1 MLQKILVALDDSE
14 PGSKVFDEALD
25 LAAATHASLM
35 LLHVLSPSDQRHPHL
50 IYPGVNSYSAL
61 YEEVSQS
68 YAKQLRHFEQVGE
81 ERLRSLAE
89 KAIARGISTEYIQAI
104 GVPGKTICEVAASWN
119 ADAIMV
125 GRRGRSGLGEMVLGS
140 VSNDVM
146 HHAPCS
152 VLIVQGILTETEA
165 LQEYLDAC

>member
-14 PGSKVFDEALD
+14 HCSKVFDEALD
-25 LAAATHASLM
+25 LAAATHASLL
-35 LLHVLSPSDQRHPHL
+35 LLHVLSPADQRYPQI
-50 IYPGVNSYSAL
+50 IYPGVNAHSAL

-68 YAKQLRHFEQVGE
+68 YAKQLRHFEQAGE

-89 KAIARGISTEYIQAI
+89 QAIERGISTEYLQAM
-104 GVPGKTICEVAASWN
+104 GAPGKTICEVAASWN
-119 ADAIMV
+119 ADAIII
-125 GRRGRSGLGEMVLGS
+125 GRRGRSGLGEAFLGS

-152 VLIVQGILTETEA
+152 VLIVQGVLTAAEA